1 VVFGITD
8 VTVAASGFHQGFVS
22 ISNTSSGVNFR
33 RQALTVVQRRSGT
46 FVGIA
51 SSWVWNSSTDINMVN
66 NAYTPTT
73 GVTVLSTT

>member
-1 VVFGITD
+1 MVFGITG

-22 ISNTSSGVNFR
+22 ISNTSSGSFVR

-46 FVGIA
+46 FVAIS
-51 SSWVWNSSTDINMVN
+51 SSWVWNSSTDINMVD

-73 GVTVLSTT
+73 GVTVNSTT